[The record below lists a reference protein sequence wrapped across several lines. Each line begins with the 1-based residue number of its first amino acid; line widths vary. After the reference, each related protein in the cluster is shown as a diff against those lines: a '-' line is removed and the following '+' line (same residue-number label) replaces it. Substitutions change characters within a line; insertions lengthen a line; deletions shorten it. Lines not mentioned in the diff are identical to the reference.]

1 MIEKISFQ
9 AFIWYHSWLLRKP
22 YLKQAGNTHL
32 ADFVAYRSVLAASD
46 KSVPCGPRYTVY
58 LVNIGVWDW
67 KRKKKNWEC
76 WNVVCWNKI
85 NLIRDLL
92 KLLWSS
98 LLFAWLQTA
107 ELPGQVWWWRVVRC
121 VLQEVQR
128 FALAVKQIKE
138 KTTAFSANREPCLF
152 CSSRQNL
159 STLSSRTLL
168 IQCNTGCREPL
179 YRSQPECFARQ
190 QNRQDVCFLAHFKYG
205 FLNNHK
211 TN

>member
-98 LLFAWLQTA
+98 LLFAWLQTT
-107 ELPGQVWWWRVVRC
+107 ELPATHDSSPRPCHHIYLLPQ
-121 VLQEVQR
+121 LQYHVSGFDSEAR
-128 FALAVKQIKE
+128 KQMGR
-138 KTTAFSANREPCLF
+138 N
-152 CSSRQNL
+152 
-159 STLSSRTLL
+159 
-168 IQCNTGCREPL
+168 
-179 YRSQPECFARQ
+179 
-190 QNRQDVCFLAHFKYG
+190 
-205 FLNNHK
+205 
-211 TN
+211 